1 MNNKRTKEL
10 SEIVSLDL
18 IEEVKKPILEAH
30 GLPNQCY
37 TNQDYLS
44 FEKEK
49 IFNNNWVVILAH

>member
-1 MNNKRTKEL
+1 MNNKRIKEL

-18 IEEVKKPILEAH
+18 IEDSQKPILEAH

-37 TNQDYLS
+37 TNQDYLT

-49 IFNNNWVVILAH
+49 FLTTIG